1 MDSLFLKVPEILS
14 HSSTDTKIKELF
26 EIISETEFKNN
37 KSSKQKFK
45 IDNVSNIISTNTKII
60 KEFEKIIIEFKT
72 FKVYISTIEN
82 SINEIEEDINIINS
96 ESVHLLEQITTIYNK
111 KLLID
116 MKQDLLKSF
125 NHHFIIQDDDI
136 TLLTSILKPINEK
149 FFEIFFKVKQIYM
162 NCQNLLI
169 MKHKKI
175 SIETI
180 EKANVY
186 LDMGFKKLC
195 YVVQQEFKST
205 QYESYEIKDD
215 IKKAIYILFEKPELF
230 EKCLKTL
237 SEERQ
242 NLLLTNFQKALI
254 YENPLIS
261 VNPIEIVSRNLLQY
275 TSDMLAWIHQA
286 IANEKGF
293 FETLFKININS
304 ESIKI
309 IDKKFLNNYLLEY
322 ENINKIIFE
331 IIDNNIFNIFKIF
344 KIKIESIISK
354 IENITTIYKIANL
367 IQFYQFTL
375 EKTLPTNSNLLN
387 ILNSTKENI
396 MDIFSQK
403 IEKKIYFIQNSD
415 LSADSQLNA
424 PSFLINA
431 ISELKIICESFETT
445 YGFSKSL
452 ENHFNPILKVAL
464 NPYCN
469 LCYDISNKLDEP
481 YKSIFLINCWKTCEE
496 NISHF
501 NFINSKLQKF
511 KDDINNLLKNLEL
524 NQLDYFFNSSGLN
537 KVINILEFKEK
548 DNLYESFNAALIQ
561 LSKDFDDFLP
571 FAITNA
577 LDRIKYLKVSDPAT
591 ITNKAAELFI
601 KRISDLINIFPQI
614 TDNYQMYFHWTSD
627 EIQLLLGL

>member
-37 KSSKQKFK
+37 KSSKQEFK

-286 IANEKGF
+286 IANEK
-293 FETLFKININS
+293 
-304 ESIKI
+304 
-309 IDKKFLNNYLLEY
+309 
-322 ENINKIIFE
+322 
-331 IIDNNIFNIFKIF
+331 
-344 KIKIESIISK
+344 
-354 IENITTIYKIANL
+354 
-367 IQFYQFTL
+367 